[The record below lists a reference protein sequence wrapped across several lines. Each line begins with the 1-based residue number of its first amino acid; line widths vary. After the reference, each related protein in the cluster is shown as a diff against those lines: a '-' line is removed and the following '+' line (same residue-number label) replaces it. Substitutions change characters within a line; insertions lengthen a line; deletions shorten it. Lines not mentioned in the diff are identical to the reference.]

1 MTHKIIGIAVHVD
14 TYEGMKKGVPVLL
27 ALFQKYGIKASF
39 FVPMGKDHTGWTVKR
54 IFKRKG
60 FLKKTGTGRI
70 WAEAVSPKTLMYG
83 LLLPGPPIA
92 KKNIEL
98 LRQITEDGHELG
110 IHGHDHVHWHDNI
123 KGFGRKSTED
133 EVEKLLTV
141 YRELTGIEARS
152 FAAPG
157 WMINHH
163 VLRCF
168 QEKGLAYSSDTRRGT
183 ALFYPEMGGEKFRV
197 LQIPTTLP
205 TLDEVIGEKGT
216 DIQTLAGHYR
226 SILTDGF
233 NILTVHAEI
242 EGRRWTG
249 FLEAFIKKTIA
260 DGFTHKRLIDIAD
273 EYAQNL
279 DIPTCCIEYG
289 YVEGR
294 AGEVCVQGPAQGM
307 EEREEGSS

>member
-1 MTHKIIGIAVHVD
+1 MAHKTIGIAVHVD
-14 TYEGMKKGVPVLL
+14 TYEGMKKGVPALL

-70 WAEAVSPKTLMYG
+70 WAAAVSPKTLMYG
-83 LLLPGPPIA
+83 LLLPGPQIA
-92 KKNIEL
+92 KKNREL
-98 LRQITEDGHELG
+98 LRQITGEGHELG
-110 IHGHDHVHWHDNI
+110 IHGHDHVYWHDRI
-123 KGFGRKSTED
+123 KGFDRKSTED

-141 YRELTGIEARS
+141 YRELTGVEARS

-157 WMINHH
+157 WMINPH

-205 TLDEVIGEKGT
+205 TLDEVIGSIGT
-216 DIQTLAGHYR
+216 DIPRLVEHYYNA
-226 SILTDGF
+226 LMDEL

-242 EGRRWTG
+242 EGKHWTS
-249 FLEAFIKKTIA
+249 FLEAFIKKTIEG
-260 DGFTHKRLIDIAD
+260 GFLYRKLIDIAEEQTHSSD
-273 EYAQNL
+273 V
-279 DIPTCCIEYG
+279 PTCCIEYG
-289 YVEGR
+289 FVDGR
-294 AGEVCVQGPAQGM
+294 AGEVCVQGA
-307 EEREEGSS
+307 EHSA